1 MHVNLKFP
9 SRTCPHGDKCAGLS
23 MDAKVCIGEC
33 QLADENCEE
42 KTNEESL
49 SYCLNR
55 VPQCAS
61 DENVR
66 KNCDKTCCY
75 SKRSLFKHFLI
86 ISEKDLI

>member
-55 VPQCAS
+55 VPQCEG

-66 KNCDKTCCY
+66 ENCDKTCCY
-75 SKRSLFKHFLI
+75 SKRS
-86 ISEKDLI
+86 